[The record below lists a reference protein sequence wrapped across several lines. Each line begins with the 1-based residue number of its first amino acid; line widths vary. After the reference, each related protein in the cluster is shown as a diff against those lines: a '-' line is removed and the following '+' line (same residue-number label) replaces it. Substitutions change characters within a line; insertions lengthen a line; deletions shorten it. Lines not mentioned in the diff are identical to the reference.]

1 MNRVFSFGDKTIE
14 SAAKR
19 ILEMRRIAVI
29 GAGTMG
35 QGIAADLL
43 QKTDCEVVLLD
54 VSSEALDRARE
65 VLSAKWAGEVGAA
78 RIRPEDAKTLEARTI
93 FSQSYSDLADA
104 DIVWE
109 AATEAVDIK
118 QKIFQKLEEVVDI
131 DRLGA
136 IFSNTSSHTTEELAI
151 LFSSEAFR
159 SKFLTVHG
167 YFPFDFNR
175 LIDVMKGKYA
185 SAETFALGVVFAD
198 QVLEKTVMA
207 LPVDHHGYITD
218 PIFQGMAA
226 IMSWDIRTG
235 QDILDLGGLWS
246 MFTTNPFTVLDQTGH
261 MPYTESSRHLG
272 NALPDHDR
280 LKSLYIR
287 DGAHYPE
294 WIAHLEQSG
303 YSGVNSKERCGF
315 FKWSQGP
322 KSKPAE
328 VFDPETR
335 EYVAKGQTSRAAFW
349 SMFEAA
355 ERDRAGGKIKSVDA
369 LLSVALADDKAGQA
383 FRRYVLPICLYVLD
397 LIQDGY
403 ATPGQINTCCRA
415 GLRFKVGLVE
425 LVDAMIDEFTIPGVL
440 TLIHRARD
448 ENASDPHMLDMLDTD
463 GLRGPRI
470 GKPCLLHELKKR
482 NLIRLL
488 GYGIYYKTPVAELD
502 LASGTYRGC
511 YGELKLCEPSS
522 RDRVASIVFNCPL
535 RGNVFNRAVIDQ
547 LAHAYHR
554 VLSLHE
560 SGRCG
565 AVLFTAAGNGM
576 RMLGADAKEFNR
588 GWFERDKGYA
598 PLAEEDAAA
607 SSRNAVELFR
617 TIQRSPVASV
627 GVFGEKW
634 GGGAE
639 FTYFLDLRYDV
650 RAFGYIYD
658 TLERKN
664 EWCEKPIYNQPEL
677 DYAILPGFAAAT
689 ELKRLGVGHS
699 GAFEIFDQGL
709 TATRA
714 HQIGLSNSVF
724 DDELE
729 ALRRGYE
736 RARQM
741 AKDAPY
747 SRALFKV
754 QLARDQDDA
763 ALARET
769 GAVFDPHRNP
779 YIQSGLVKLLDRGA
793 RPPKMDYSCREV
805 KLPGWEYPRSDGM
818 TEHVE
823 T

>member
-1 MNRVFSFGDKTIE
+1 MKRVFSFGDKTIE
-14 SAAKR
+14 SAVKR
-19 ILEMRRIAVI
+19 IIEMRRVAVI

-43 QKTDCEVVLLD
+43 LKTDCEVVLLD
-54 VSSEALDRARE
+54 VNSEALDRARE
-65 VLSAKWAGEVGAA
+65 VLNAKWAGEVSAT
-78 RIRPEDAKTLEARTI
+78 RIRPEDAKALESRT
-93 FSQSYSDLADA
+93 FFTQSYSDLATA

-109 AATEAVDIK
+109 AATEAIDIK
-118 QKIFQKLEEVVDI
+118 KKIFRALEESLDA
-131 DRLGA
+131 DHLAA

-151 LFSSEAFR
+151 LFKTEVLR

-185 SAETFALGVVFAD
+185 SAETYALGVVFAD
-198 QVLEKTVMA
+198 QVLEKVVMA
-207 LPVDHHGYITD
+207 LPVDHHGYIAD

-226 IMSWDIRTG
+226 IMSWDIKTG
-235 QDILDLGGLWS
+235 QDIIDLGGLWS
-246 MFTTNPFTVLDQTGH
+246 MFTANPFTVLDQTGH

-272 NALPDHDR
+272 QALPDHDR
-280 LKSLYIR
+280 LKSIYTR
-287 DGAHYPE
+287 DGVYYTD
-294 WIAHLEQSG
+294 WIAHLEKSG
-303 YSGVNSKERCGF
+303 HSGINSPDRCGF
-315 FKWSQGP
+315 FKWTTDARA
-322 KSKPAE
+322 KPAE
-328 VFDPETR
+328 VFDPESR
-335 EYVAKGQTSRAAFW
+335 KYIAKGQTSREAYW

-355 ERDRAGGKIKSVDA
+355 ERDRAEGKIKSCDA
-369 LLSVALADDKAGQA
+369 LLAVVLADDTAGRA
-383 FRRYVLPICLYVLD
+383 FRRYVLPLCLYVLD

-425 LVDAMIDEFTIPGVL
+425 LVDAMIDELTIHGVL

-448 ENASDPHMLDMLDTD
+448 ENATDPHMLDMLDAD
-463 GLRGPRI
+463 GLRGPRT

-482 NLIRLL
+482 NLTHLL
-488 GYGIYYKTPVAELD
+488 GYGIYYHTPVAELD

-511 YGELKLCEPSS
+511 YGDLKLYEPSA

-535 RGNVFNRAVIDQ
+535 RGNVFNHAVIDQ

-554 VLSLHE
+554 VLNLHE
-560 SGRCG
+560 NGRCG
-565 AVLFTAAGNGM
+565 AVLFTAAGTGM

-588 GWFERDKGYA
+588 GWFERDKGYT
-598 PLAEEDAAA
+598 PLSEEDAAA

-650 RAFGYIYD
+650 RAFGYVYD
-658 TLERKN
+658 TLERTSV
-664 EWCEKPIYNQPEL
+664 WCEKPIYNQPEL
-677 DYAILPGFAAAT
+677 DYAILPGFAGAS
-689 ELKRLGVGHS
+689 ELKRIGVGHS
-699 GAFEIFDQGL
+699 GAYELFDQGL

-714 HQIGLSNSVF
+714 YQIGLSNGLF

-736 RARQM
+736 QARQM

-747 SRALFKV
+747 SRALFKA
-754 QLARDQDDA
+754 QLSREQDDA
-763 ALARET
+763 SLAQET
-769 GAVFDPHRNP
+769 GEVFDPRKNP
-779 YIQSGLVKLLDRGA
+779 YINSGLVRLLDRGA
-793 RPPKMDYSCREV
+793 RPPKMNYACKDID
-805 KLPGWEYPRSDGM
+805 LPGWEYPRKSGM
-818 TEHVE
+818 ADHR
-823 T
+823 